1 MAIRDEVRRAVQP
14 PPVVLTKK
22 AAFDVTEMLRGAARG
37 GLLNLFGAV
46 VAGAAGFAST
56 LLLARGLGDPGE
68 VGAFLTAV
76 AAFTLATGV
85 AKLGSQ
91 TSLVYWPARL
101 RALGARQQLVECLQ
115 TGLAPVA
122 VTGVVAAAVLGLA
135 ASQMPHHV
143 GVPLRVLAVFLP
155 FAVFTDAL
163 LAAARGYRALQ
174 PTVVLDRLLRPSLQL
189 AGLGALVLAAAGG
202 PAAFAAAWAA
212 PYLPVV
218 LLAGYTLGRVHAVDT
233 SGSGAHVFTPKAYWA
248 FTAPRAVASVAQLA
262 LQRVDVLL
270 LAALGSLHAAGL
282 YAVAGRYVVLSQVAG
297 GGLSQAV
304 QPRLAE
310 RLAVDDVAGV
320 RTLYQ
325 QATAWLILATW
336 PVHLMVAGNAT
347 VYLGLFGPSYRDG
360 APVVWI
366 LAGAMLVSTGCGMVD
381 MVLSMGGRTRWNLY
395 NVVAALSTMVV
406 LDMVLIPRLG
416 APGAALGLAAAVLVN
431 NLVPLAQIWR
441 TLGVHPFG
449 RPTRQAAL
457 LAFGTCGVPPLLT
470 QAAGADPAVVFG
482 VSIAGAICFVVG
494 AYRLRRPLKLHLL
507 RGNR

>member
-212 PYLPVV
+212 PFLPVV

-248 FTAPRAVASVAQLA
+248 FT
-262 LQRVDVLL
+262 
-270 LAALGSLHAAGL
+270 HA
-282 YAVAGRYVVLSQVAG
+282 RH
-297 GGLSQAV
+297 
-304 QPRLAE
+304 
-310 RLAVDDVAGV
+310 
-320 RTLYQ
+320 
-325 QATAWLILATW
+325 I
-336 PVHLMVAGNAT
+336 
-347 VYLGLFGPSYRDG
+347 
-360 APVVWI
+360 
-366 LAGAMLVSTGCGMVD
+366 
-381 MVLSMGGRTRWNLY
+381 
-395 NVVAALSTMVV
+395 
-406 LDMVLIPRLG
+406 
-416 APGAALGLAAAVLVN
+416 N
-431 NLVPLAQIWR
+431 N
-441 TLGVHPFG
+441 F
-449 RPTRQAAL
+449 
-457 LAFGTCGVPPLLT
+457 
-470 QAAGADPAVVFG
+470 
-482 VSIAGAICFVVG
+482 
-494 AYRLRRPLKLHLL
+494 
-507 RGNR
+507 